1 MAVKLRQEE
10 QLKVKKFIEEVNHY
24 YIQNGK
30 QSLPRK
36 TAVKFLMARKF
47 DIRRALDLYRCHQ
60 LTRES
65 EDLLYLDVN
74 EKLLQEELQTQKFT
88 ILGGR
93 DSSGAAIALFTA
105 RHHFPT
111 LTSHQN
117 VLKALIYQ
125 LDAALESFET
135 QKHGLV
141 FIYDMTD
148 SKYGNFDYNLSIK
161 ILNMLK
167 GAYPARLKKVLIV
180 DAPFWFKASF
190 RILQLFLREKLR
202 DRVFTV
208 SVSDLPVHI
217 PSVSL
222 PKELG
227 GHLVPNHKTW
237 LKICFLVATNQNPD
251 MSFYFNTEGS
261 QPVSEE
267 GKEAMQSSNSA
278 ADTETNIFDLD
289 SSTDETTTTTA
300 AAAVSPGKTKKG
312 ARTYYDNEVK
322 DDDDEAEQEEDGD
335 EEVISDEEDEQG
347 NKREVVV
354 ENETPLDMLQQ
365 KRMMHTT
372 TTDMRPAAG
381 SGADTRKRSS
391 SEHEDT
397 TSVITDPSSHP
408 CKRRPMSVDSY
419 QAEDEDDNGIDIETL
434 AEHVMTLT
442 KKGLRQ
448 EYLTIRSESP
458 TGTFYVSKAKCNL
471 PKNRYLDVLCY
482 DHSRVVLSKVDEDPS
497 SDYINANFVDG
508 YRHKKAYITTQ
519 GCLSRTTNDFW
530 KMVWEQKCLVIVMLT
545 RIMER
550 NRLKC
555 EQYWPVDVNTYE
567 SYGQFTVENTAV
579 NQCAADYLVSTLI
592 LKNNK
597 SGEQR
602 TIQHTQFICW
612 PDYGVP
618 NKADAF
624 LQFLSKVRAL
634 QAGAVQ
640 QLGSSWTGH
649 PLGPPMVVHCSAG
662 IGRTGT
668 FITIDVNIQ
677 RLEDVGTVNI
687 HQTVRKIRSQRA
699 FSIQVPDQY
708 VFCHLALLEYAVNAG
723 QLENKWLDLD
733 TDSDS
738 DD

>member
-10 QLKVKKFIEEVNHY
+10 ELKVKKFIEEVNYY

-30 QSLPRK
+30 QPLPWK

-60 LTRES
+60 LTREG
-65 EDLLYLDVN
+65 EDLLYLDIN
-74 EKLLQEELQTQKFT
+74 DKFLQEELQTEKFT

-93 DSSGAAIALFTA
+93 DSGGAAIALFTA
-105 RHHFPT
+105 RYHFPT

-180 DAPFWFKASF
+180 AAPLWFKASF

-208 SVSDLPVHI
+208 AVSELPFHI
-217 PSVSL
+217 PCESL
-222 PKELG
+222 PKQLG
-227 GHLVPNHKTW
+227 GHLVPNHNTW
-237 LKICFLVATNQNPD
+237 LKLCFLVATNQDPD
-251 MSFYFNTEGS
+251 MSFYFNNQS
-261 QPVSEE
+261 LQQVSES
-267 GKEAMQSSNSA
+267 KEAMQSSDSA
-278 ADTETNIFDLD
+278 ETETNIFASDFD
-289 SSTDETTTTTA
+289 SSEETSRETVSEKYNEEEKEKEGEEQRIRSEKEVIVEKETPVVVQRMHSADTRSA
-300 AAAVSPGKTKKG
+300 AA
-312 ARTYYDNEVK
+312 
-322 DDDDEAEQEEDGD
+322 
-335 EEVISDEEDEQG
+335 
-347 NKREVVV
+347 
-354 ENETPLDMLQQ
+354 
-365 KRMMHTT
+365 
-372 TTDMRPAAG
+372 
-381 SGADTRKRSS
+381 ADTRKRSS
-391 SEHEDT
+391 DT
-397 TSVITDPSSHP
+397 FSPVDENQSPITDPSHP
-408 CKRRPMSVDSY
+408 CKRRPVSLDSQTY
-419 QAEDEDDNGIDIETL
+419 EESLHMADDSGIDIETL
-434 AEHVMTLT
+434 ADHVRKLR

-448 EYLTIRSESP
+448 EYLNIRSESP

-482 DHSRVVLSKVDEDPS
+482 DHSRVVISMVDGDPN

-508 YRHKKAYITTQ
+508 YKQKNAYITTQ
-519 GCLSRTTNDFW
+519 GCLSRTTGDFW
-530 KMVWEQKCLVIVMLT
+530 RMVWEQKCLVIVMLT

-555 EQYWPVDVNTYE
+555 EQYWPLETDTYE
-567 SYGQFTVENTAV
+567 TYDHFVVHNSCVKQSS
-579 NQCAADYLVSTLI
+579 DYQVSTLI

-597 SGEQR
+597 TGEER
-602 TIQHTQFICW
+602 VIQHMQFIRW

-618 NKADAF
+618 HKAEAF
-624 LQFLSKVRAL
+624 LQFLSKVRTL
-634 QAGAVQ
+634 QAEAVQ
-640 QLGSSWTGH
+640 DLGDSWHGH
-649 PLGPPMVVHCSAG
+649 PLGPPIVVHCSAG

-668 FITIDVNIQ
+668 LITIDINIH
-677 RLEDVGTVNI
+677 RLEDIGTVNTY
-687 HQTVRKIRSQRA
+687 QTVRKIRSQRA

-708 VFCHLALLEYAVNAG
+708 VFCHLALIEYAVNTG
-723 QLENKWLDLD
+723 QLQNKWLDLES
-733 TDSDS
+733 DSDS